1 MFQKH
6 RAGSSEPN
14 LGSGKAFRE
23 MTFKL
28 KDMKQASSESEGEG
42 PGRGS
47 SMRKGLEVKKIPAV
61 SVCQLENLHHRAQAG
76 ENKVLDLMVLWVN
89 CPGIQ
94 SGA

>member
-6 RAGSSEPN
+6 RAGSPEPN

-28 KDMKQASSESEGEG
+28 KDMKEASSESEGEG

-47 SMRKGLEVKKIPAV
+47 GMRKGLEVKRIPAV
-61 SVCQLENLHHRAQAG
+61 SVCQLENLHQIG

-94 SGA
+94 FGA